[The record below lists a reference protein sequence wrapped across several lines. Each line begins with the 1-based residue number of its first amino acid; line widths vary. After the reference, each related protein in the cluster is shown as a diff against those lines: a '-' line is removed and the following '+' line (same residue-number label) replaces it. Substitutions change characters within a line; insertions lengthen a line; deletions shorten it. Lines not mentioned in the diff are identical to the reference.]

1 MNKNFLWAA
10 VLLLGFTA
18 CNNETKEQKT
28 EAAASAADI
37 ELPVQLSYRGKSE
50 IGSNENMLVVMN
62 WNRLL
67 GERKLDSAFL
77 LLADSVTVHMYDG
90 VTISSTRDSMK
101 TIMTGFLASM
111 KSISIKYVSALPINV
126 DLGNNVKHE
135 WVLNWTDEEYT
146 YNDGKIDHNIIHED
160 YRLENGKIREV
171 MQYARKVAPP
181 AAPPS
186 K

>member
-67 GERKLDSAFL
+67 GERKFDSAYL

-90 VTISSTRDSMK
+90 STISATRDSMK
-101 TIMTGFLASM
+101 TMLNGMLSSM
-111 KSISIKYVSALPINV
+111 KTISIKYISALPINV

-146 YNDGKIDHNIIHED
+146 YNDGKTEHNIIHED

-171 MQYARKVAPP
+171 MQYARK
-181 AAPPS
+181 AAPPPPTQN

>member
-1 MNKNFLWAA
+1 MHKNFLYAA
-10 VLLLGFTA
+10 LLLLGFTA

-28 EAAASAADI
+28 EAAATAADI
-37 ELPVQLSYRGKSE
+37 ELPVKLSYRGKSE

-77 LLADSVTVHMYDG
+77 LLADSVTVNMYDG
-90 VTISSTRDSMK
+90 TILSTTRDSMK
-101 TIMTGFLASM
+101 TMLTGMLASM
-111 KSISIKYVSALPINV
+111 KSISIKYISALPINV

-146 YNDGKIDHNIIHED
+146 YNDGKSDHNIIHED

-171 MQYARKVAPP
+171 NQYARKVAPP
-181 AAPPS
+181 PPPQN